1 MSKDTK
7 ATHGSP
13 PHTRGKGT
21 APAFIEKGARITP
34 AHAGKSLREVA
45 EGLRKE
51 DHPRTRGE
59 KKLPGETTKRSQG
72 SPPHT
77 RGKVE
82 KRNVMTQASG
92 ITPAHAGKSISYCF
106 CYWSCWDHP
115 RTRGEKPS
123 SCCFRVFR
131 TGSPPH
137 TRGKDQLVKANVFSG
152 RITPA
157 HAGKS
162 VIERNSRRIRQDH
175 PRTRGEKSGTSTTAG
190 DEEASPPHTRGKVSP
205 P

>member
-92 ITPAHAGKSISYCF
+92 ITPAHAGKSTPGITSPAPVR
-106 CYWSCWDHP
+106 DHP
-115 RTRGEKPS
+115 RTRGEK
-123 SCCFRVFR
+123 FVVKRVVR
-131 TGSPPH
+131 SRYGSPPH
-137 TRGKDQLVKANVFSG
+137 TRGKALIYRQDVEALG
-152 RITPA
+152 ITPA
-157 HAGKS
+157 HAGK
-162 VIERNSRRIRQDH
+162 R
-175 PRTRGEKSGTSTTAG
+175 
-190 DEEASPPHTRGKVSP
+190 
-205 P
+205 